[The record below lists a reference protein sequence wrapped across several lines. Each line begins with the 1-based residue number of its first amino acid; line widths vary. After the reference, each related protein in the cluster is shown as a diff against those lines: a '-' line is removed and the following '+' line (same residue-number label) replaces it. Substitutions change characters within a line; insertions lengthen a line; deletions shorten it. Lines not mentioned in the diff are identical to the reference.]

1 MLTAAIVYGSLYQQC
16 VELKGLQLYELSQQW
31 VHEGLYSYSKK
42 YEEHTS
48 VSNTELK

>member
-1 MLTAAIVYGSLYQQC
+1 MGACINNVLSSRVYNCMNY
-16 VELKGLQLYELSQQW
+16 QQW